1 MHYTNTHNIHTQ
13 KCKVPIVNINGFN
26 NHNKRIK
33 NFNNLKTKKIYITLL
48 QGTHWTKTTE
58 TKWRQEWNGMSFWN
72 SGPTYHSAGVA
83 TLFSENFKGK
93 IQNIVNDNAGR
104 IITIT
109 FTLNKQNFRVT
120 TLYGPN
126 KPHHRENFF

>member
-1 MHYTNTHNIHTQ
+1 
-13 KCKVPIVNINGFN
+13 
-26 NHNKRIK
+26 
-33 NFNNLKTKKIYITLL
+33 
-48 QGTHWTKTTE
+48 
-58 TKWRQEWNGMSFWN
+58 MSFCN

-104 IITIT
+104 IIAIT
-109 FTLNKQNFRVT
+109 FTLNKQNFHVT

-126 KPHHRENFF
+126 KPHHWENFF